1 MLSARAIT
9 KLLAPAIL
17 AALACG
23 CQTGRAAE
31 RYGKTFFLDGAGNW
45 GDGAQGV
52 ADGLFAAGY
61 QGDVEEYVWT
71 TSFNPLVDQLNQPA
85 ARARSRQL
93 ADKIRAFRKRF
104 PETPINVVA
113 LSAGTGVATWAIE
126 QLDAS
131 TKIDNLV
138 LLGSSISHDYDMT
151 KALKNMNGLIYV
163 YASPHDVVLE
173 SVRTIGTIDGKRGVD
188 SAGYVG
194 LTPPANMEGRVVNTK
209 WSREWLKYGWT
220 GAHEDCVNPSFVRFE
235 IAKRLLS
242 DPHQETTPALATA
255 HATAKAKAKDTPWP
269 VQ

>member
-1 MLSARAIT
+1 MLSAQSLT
-9 KLLAPAIL
+9 KLLASAIL
-17 AALACG
+17 TALACG
-23 CQTGRAAE
+23 CQIGHSAE
-31 RYGKTFFLDGAGNW
+31 QYGKTFFLDGAGNW

-52 ADGLFAAGY
+52 ASGLFAAGY

-71 TSFNPLVDQLNQPA
+71 TSYNPLVDQLNQPA

-104 PETPINVVA
+104 SAVRINVVA

-131 TKIDNLV
+131 TRVDNLV

-151 KALKNMNGLIYV
+151 GALKNMNGTIYV

-188 SAGYVG
+188 SIGYVG
-194 LTPPANMEGRVVNTK
+194 LTPPTELQNRVVNTT
-209 WSREWLKYGWT
+209 WSRDWLKYGWT
-220 GAHEDCVNPSFVRFE
+220 GAHQDCVNANFVRFE

-242 DPHQETTPALATA
+242 ESNAKPDMKFATA
-255 HATAKAKAKDTPWP
+255 TANANESDAPWP